1 MQMNA
6 LRAKLPRR
14 IINLFLRS
22 RPIRSLTFSL
32 FTCLLIFS
40 GGCGKTTSQNSAP
53 VSSPSVS
60 SIATPSSSAT
70 LSNSPTTSS
79 SATSSSLKFKQTDG
93 NTAFSLNIL
102 PDGAKLVDAADREL
116 ARLTR
121 DDQQK
126 IKIKNASDQTLAYVV
141 PAADHWKLE
150 NANQT
155 EELYILRRQND
166 GDYKLEDAADR
177 EIYRIK
183 QRDYG
188 FEIETP
194 TKQSLYKIKVKDGKV
209 SLRDASD
216 QTILSTRSPLPP
228 IAMACFGFEVLSR
241 EQQAGLAYALYE

>member
-1 MQMNA
+1 M
-6 LRAKLPRR
+6 
-14 IINLFLRS
+14 
-22 RPIRSLTFSL
+22 
-32 FTCLLIFS
+32 
-40 GGCGKTTSQNSAP
+40 
-53 VSSPSVS
+53 
-60 SIATPSSSAT
+60 
-70 LSNSPTTSS
+70 
-79 SATSSSLKFKQTDG
+79 
-93 NTAFSLNIL
+93 
-102 PDGAKLVDAADREL
+102 DAADREL

-126 IKIKNASDQTLAYVV
+126 IKIKNAADQTLAYVV

-216 QTILSTRSPLPP
+216 QTILSTRSPLSP
-228 IAMACFGFEVLSR
+228 IAMACFGFEALSR